1 MRSFRLVNAGLGVAL
16 LTSIVATQA
25 LGASRIAYSLELG
38 GDNHADQWKLGT
50 RVAYTRGSSQ
60 DGLKFYTDDV
70 YLNYAVVMEA
80 SGVHSQPGHA
90 SDGKEIFGAANLV
103 FNLELLDAN
112 DQPVT
117 DAIFLSTV
125 NDGTGSD
132 PLASAAFSL
141 SFTNF
146 GIGRLI
152 DPTTLGGPRLEPI
165 FTYPTNPPSSGK
177 LIGMGAGFKEW
188 VRTGSGITMPGVGMV
203 TVPPPPTNPTG
214 ARRTGFGI
222 VPIAEGQI
230 RIADMTAGTYKLRVS
245 AGNGNNVLRG
255 DLDMVA
261 ATNRPA
267 FAVAANT
274 VGDPFTQTF
283 EVIVGERCE
292 GVQGRY
298 LMYNNSKW
306 DNNGAAVTSAD
317 WAAIATNKQA
327 LLPGDGV
334 ATAANYSNYS
344 KGITAIVVDACNFNR
359 VPIMDQDIWI
369 AMDNTTATTPY
380 DWATPAPAPA
390 SMQLFPG
397 EGVNNSD
404 RLVITWADNAIPNA
418 KWVMV
423 WMFAGDGSLGLP
435 ADDAFAFGNVVGDV
449 NGDGYAS
456 SQDFDSVVQNP
467 TIPNGA
473 AIDNPRD
480 FNRDR
485 RVSSGDTDAI
495 LAFPTNPGTK
505 LKMISW

>member
-16 LTSIVATQA
+16 LTSIFATQA

-38 GDNHADQWKLGT
+38 GKNNRDAWKAGS
-50 RVAYTRGSSQ
+50 RVAYTRGTSA
-60 DGLKFYTDDV
+60 DGQVFYTGDV
-70 YLNYAVVMEA
+70 NLNYAVVMEA
-80 SGVHSQPGHA
+80 SGIHSQPGHP

-117 DAIFLSTV
+117 NAIFLSTI

-132 PLASAAFSL
+132 PLAAAAFSL

-146 GIGRLI
+146 GVGRLI
-152 DPTTLGGPRLEPI
+152 DPTSLGGPRLEPI

-203 TVPPPPTNPTG
+203 TVPPPPSNPTG

-230 RIADMTAGTYKLRVS
+230 RIADMTPGTYKLRVS

-267 FAVAANT
+267 FAVAANDWST
-274 VGDPFTQTF
+274 PYTQTF
-283 EVIVGERCE
+283 VVEPGFPCE
-292 GVQGRY
+292 GVKARH
-298 LMYNNSKW
+298 LFYNNSKW
-306 DNNGAAVTSAD
+306 DNNGTAVTSAD
-317 WAAIATNKQA
+317 WAAIAPNKHP
-327 LLPGDGV
+327 LLPGAGV
-334 ATAANYSNYS
+334 ANIANFSNYS
-344 KGITAIVVDACNFNR
+344 KGITGIIVDACNFSR
-359 VPIMDQDIWI
+359 VPVMDEDIWI
-369 AMDNTTATTPY
+369 AMDNTTTVTP
-380 DWATPAPAPA
+380 WNWVNPAPAPA
-390 SMQLFPG
+390 SIEVFPG
-397 EGVNNSD
+397 QGLDGSD

-423 WMFAGDGSLGLP
+423 WLFAGDGSLGLP
-435 ADDAFAFGNVVGDV
+435 ADDAFAFGNVIGDV
-449 NGDGYAS
+449 TGDGYAS
-456 SQDFDSVVQNP
+456 SQDFDQVVQNP
-467 TIPNGA
+467 TPPNGA

-495 LAFPTNPGTK
+495 LANPTNPGTR